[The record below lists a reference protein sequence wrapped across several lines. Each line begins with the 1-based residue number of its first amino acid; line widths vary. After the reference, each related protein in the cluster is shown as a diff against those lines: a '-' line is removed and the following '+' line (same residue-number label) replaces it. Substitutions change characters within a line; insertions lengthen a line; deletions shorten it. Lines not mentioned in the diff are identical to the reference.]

1 MENINSIKKKVC
13 RGCAGKYN
21 GCEQT
26 QLDIVRCQ
34 NLIKENKYIG
44 DD

>member
-1 MENINSIKKKVC
+1 MKDINNIKNIVC

-34 NLIKENKYIG
+34 NLIKENIYIG
-44 DD
+44 DE